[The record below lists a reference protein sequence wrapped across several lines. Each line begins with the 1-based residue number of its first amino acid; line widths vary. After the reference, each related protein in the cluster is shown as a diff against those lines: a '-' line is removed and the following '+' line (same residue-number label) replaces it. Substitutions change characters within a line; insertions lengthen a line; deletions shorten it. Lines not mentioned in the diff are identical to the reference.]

1 MNLKVGLSG
10 CSLEKI
16 GNTVRKY
23 SSNEDYNSRLLKQS
37 EKQDYFSKF
46 VFTRLSTPRVIS
58 RGDSYFDM
66 EYVQASSFNTFLTTA
81 DTKQLDFI
89 CDGLHEYFEFLIEH
103 SRTQNIQS
111 KVIDK
116 LDSLE
121 QTPFVEYLKSLDV
134 DYNVPKSF
142 CHGDLTFT
150 NILFHKKKLYL
161 IDFLDS
167 FVDTF
172 LVDLCKLKQDLYY
185 HWSIRLHD
193 DTNIRLYQAT
203 NYIWKEMEEKYE
215 EYINTLAFDVLDVVN
230 LLRIQPYLKDPNHQ
244 SILSHL
250 IENTELYENFT
261 CSYGGTI

>member
-1 MNLKVGLSG
+1 MNLKIGLSG
-10 CSLEKI
+10 CRLEKDNDVI
-16 GNTVRKY
+16 RKY
-23 SSNEDYNSRLLKQS
+23 SSGDDYNKRLLKQS
-37 EKQDYFSKF
+37 EKQEYFSRF
-46 VFTRLSTPRVIS
+46 IFTRLSTPRVIS

-66 EYVQASSFNTFLTTA
+66 DYIQAESFNTFLNSA
-81 DTKQLDFI
+81 DVNQLDFI

-103 SRTQNIQS
+103 SRTHNIQS
-111 KVIDK
+111 NVIDK

-150 NILFHKKKLYL
+150 NILFHKKKLYF

-172 LVDLCKLKQDLYY
+172 LVDLCKLKQDLHY

-193 DTNIRLYQAT
+193 GMNVRLYQST
-203 NYIWKEMEEKYE
+203 NYIWENIEERYKKY
-215 EYINTLAFDVLDVVN
+215 IDTLAFDVLDVVN
-230 LLRIQPYLKDPNHQ
+230 LLRIQPYLKDSIQ
-244 SILSHL
+244 QTILSHL
-250 IENTELYENFT
+250 IQNTKLYEDFN
-261 CSYGGTI
+261 CSYGGTV

>member
-1 MNLKVGLSG
+1 MNLKIGLSG
-10 CSLEKI
+10 CRLEKNNDVI
-16 GNTVRKY
+16 RKY
-23 SSNEDYNSRLLKQS
+23 SSGEDYNSRLHKQS
-37 EKQDYFSKF
+37 HKQEYFSKF

-58 RGDSYFDM
+58 RSDSYFDM

-89 CDGLHEYFEFLIEH
+89 CDSLDEYFEFLIEH

-121 QTPFVEYLKSLDV
+121 QTSFVEYLKSLDV

-193 DTNIRLYQAT
+193 DTNMRLYQAT
-203 NYIWKEMEEKYE
+203 NYIWKKMEEKYE
-215 EYINTLAFDVLDVVN
+215 EYINTLAFNVLDVVN

>member
-1 MNLKVGLSG
+1 
-10 CSLEKI
+10 
-16 GNTVRKY
+16 
-23 SSNEDYNSRLLKQS
+23 
-37 EKQDYFSKF
+37 
-46 VFTRLSTPRVIS
+46 
-58 RGDSYFDM
+58 
-66 EYVQASSFNTFLTTA
+66 
-81 DTKQLDFI
+81 
-89 CDGLHEYFEFLIEH
+89 
-103 SRTQNIQS
+103 
-111 KVIDK
+111 VIDK

-193 DTNIRLYQAT
+193 DTNMRLYQST
-203 NYIWKEMEEKYE
+203 NYIWKEMEERYE